1 VNLASILLKAII
13 TESDLDTWADLHK
26 HYLPREYQSI
36 WSFIDKHVEEF
47 RELPSFDA
55 VQLSVRDNKLRE
67 RLLALQNVESVDIDN
82 HTLLEYLKNEFTQL
96 EIMTELEDYLENSIA
111 MESAKENIESL
122 QNIILKVE
130 DKVDLKGTAESMQ
143 RMELFYSKEYL
154 DNVVPLG
161 LNVDY
166 DEVEKF
172 GPEDYVLIGG
182 KRGQGKSIVCA
193 NIAST
198 TYQSGSS
205 VMYFTIEMSARET
218 MQRICA
224 ISTGVNAK
232 AIENNTLGP
241 KEQLD
246 VAQWWASRFEEG
258 EKLYN
263 DWVKSSPR
271 GFGGLR
277 DFSLLHNELSKNPLR
292 PKQVDI
298 VYESG
303 LTLANIRKELDKKV
317 PTLQPKVVIVD
328 YVNQVKRGFNNSR
341 MGQYDWT
348 EQIEVS
354 KALKA
359 FAQDYGILVISPYQ
373 IDATGEAR
381 FAKGILDSP
390 DAAFTLE
397 ASKGDN
403 PYMKLNCTKMR
414 SGDDDTSF
422 ASEMDWSSLKIGPNS
437 IIIPEDGDDPEED
450 DIHKALHG

>member
-1 VNLASILLKAII
+1 MNLASILLKAII

-55 VQLSVRDNKLRE
+55 VQLSVRDSGLRE

-96 EIMTELEDYLENSIA
+96 EIMSELEDYLENSIA

-143 RMELFYSKEYL
+143 RMELFYPQEYL

-161 LNVDY
+161 LNTDY
-166 DEVEKF
+166 DSVEQF

-182 KRGQGKSIVCA
+182 KRGQGKSLVCA

-198 TYQSGSS
+198 IYEAGAS

-224 ISTGVNAK
+224 ISTGINAK
-232 AIENNTLGP
+232 AIENNNLGMM
-241 KEQLD
+241 EQLE
-246 VAQWWASRFEEG
+246 VARWWSARFEEG
-258 EKLYN
+258 EKIYDKWYN
-263 DWVKSSPR
+263 SSGR
-271 GFGGLR
+271 RAFE
-277 DFSLLHNELSKNPLR
+277 DLHEELIKNPLR

-317 PTLQPKVVIVD
+317 PTLEPKVVIVD
-328 YVNQVKRGFNNSR
+328 YINQVKRGFNNNR

-359 FAQDYGILVISPYQ
+359 FAQDYGVLVVSPYQ

-397 ASKGDN
+397 SGKGET
-403 PYMKLNCTKMR
+403 PYMKFKCTKMR
-414 SGDDDTSF
+414 SGSDDTEF
-422 ASEMDWSSLKIGPNS
+422 VSEMDWSSLKIGPNS
-437 IIIPEDGDDPEED
+437 IIVPEDGEDPEED

>member
-1 VNLASILLKAII
+1 MS
-13 TESDLDTWADLHK
+13 
-26 HYLPREYQSI
+26 
-36 WSFIDKHVEEF
+36 
-47 RELPSFDA
+47 
-55 VQLSVRDNKLRE
+55 
-67 RLLALQNVESVDIDN
+67 
-82 HTLLEYLKNEFTQL
+82 
-96 EIMTELEDYLENSIA
+96 ELEDYLENSIA

-143 RMELFYSKEYL
+143 RMELFYPQDYM

-161 LNVDY
+161 LNTDY
-166 DEVEKF
+166 DAMEQF

-182 KRGQGKSIVCA
+182 KRGQGKSLVCA

-198 TYQSGSS
+198 IYESGAS

-224 ISTGVNAK
+224 ISTGINAK
-232 AIENNTLGP
+232 AIENNNLGMM
-241 KEQLD
+241 EQLE
-246 VAQWWASRFEEG
+246 VARWWSARFEEG
-258 EKLYN
+258 EKIYEKWSN
-263 DWVKSSPR
+263 GSGRRAFED
-271 GFGGLR
+271 
-277 DFSLLHNELSKNPLR
+277 LHQELIKNPLR

-317 PTLQPKVVIVD
+317 PTLEPKVVIVD
-328 YVNQVKRGFNNSR
+328 YVNQVKRGFNNNR

-359 FAQDYGILVISPYQ
+359 FAQDYGVLVVSPYQ

-397 ASKGDN
+397 SGKGET
-403 PYMKLNCTKMR
+403 PYMKFKCTKMR
-414 SGDDDTSF
+414 SGSDDTEF
-422 ASEMDWSSLKIGPNS
+422 VSEMDWSSLRIGPNS
-437 IIIPEDGDDPEED
+437 IIVPEDGEDPEED

>member
-1 VNLASILLKAII
+1 MNLASILLKAII

-36 WSFIDKHVEEF
+36 WSFIEKHVEEF

-55 VQLSVRDNKLRE
+55 VQLSVRDSSLRE

-96 EIMTELEDYLENSIA
+96 EIMSELEDYLENSIA

-143 RMELFYSKEYL
+143 RMELFYPQEYL

-161 LNVDY
+161 LNTDY
-166 DEVEKF
+166 DAVEQF

-182 KRGQGKSIVCA
+182 KRGQGKSLVCA

-198 TYQSGSS
+198 IYESGAS

-224 ISTGVNAK
+224 ISTGINAK
-232 AIENNTLGP
+232 AIENNNLGMM
-241 KEQLD
+241 EQLE
-246 VAQWWASRFEEG
+246 VARWWSARFEEG
-258 EKLYN
+258 EKIYEKWCN
-263 DWVKSSPR
+263 GSGRRAFED
-271 GFGGLR
+271 
-277 DFSLLHNELSKNPLR
+277 LHQELIKNPLR

-317 PTLQPKVVIVD
+317 PTLEPKVVIVD
-328 YVNQVKRGFNNSR
+328 YINQVKRGFNNNR

-359 FAQDYGILVISPYQ
+359 FAQDYGVLVISPYQ

-397 ASKGDN
+397 ANKGEN
-403 PYMKLNCTKMR
+403 PYMKFKCTKMR
-414 SGDDDTSF
+414 SGDELEF
-422 ASEMDWSSLKIGPNS
+422 VSEMDWSSLKIGPNS
-437 IIIPEDGDDPEED
+437 IIVPEDGEDLEED

>member
-1 VNLASILLKAII
+1 M
-13 TESDLDTWADLHK
+13 DTWAELHK

-36 WSFIDKHVEEF
+36 WSFIDKHIEDH

-55 VQLSVRDNKLRE
+55 IKLSVRDNSLRE
-67 RLLALQNVESVDIDN
+67 KLLALQNVESVDIDN
-82 HTLLEYLKNEFTQL
+82 HTLLEFLKNEFTQL
-96 EIMTELEDYLENSIA
+96 EIMSELENYLENSIA

-130 DKVDLKGTAESMQ
+130 EKVDLKGAAESMQ
-143 RMELFYSKEYL
+143 RMELFYPQDYL

-161 LNVDY
+161 LNNEY
-166 DEVEKF
+166 DDMERF

-182 KRGQGKSIVCA
+182 KRGQGKSLVCA

-198 TYQSGSS
+198 IYQSGGS

-218 MQRICA
+218 MQRVCA
-224 ISTGVNAK
+224 ISTGVSAK
-232 AIENNTLGP
+232 AIENNNLGMM
-241 KEQLD
+241 EQMQI
-246 VAQWWASRFEEG
+246 AEWWAARYEEG
-258 EKLYN
+258 EKVYEQWRN
-263 DWVKSSPR
+263 SR
-271 GFGGLR
+271 GRRAFE
-277 DFSLLHNELSKNPLR
+277 DLHAELIKRPLR

-298 VYESG
+298 IYDSG
-303 LTLANIRKELDKKV
+303 LTLASIRRELDKKV
-317 PTLQPKVVIVD
+317 PILEPKVVIVD
-328 YVNQVKRGFNNSR
+328 YVNQVKRGFTNNR

-359 FAQDYGILVISPYQ
+359 YAQDYGVLVVSPYQ

-397 ASKGDN
+397 SGKGET
-403 PYMKLNCTKMR
+403 PYMKFKCTKMR
-414 SGDDDTSF
+414 SGDDTTEF
-422 ASEMDWSSLKIGPNS
+422 VSEMNWTTLKIGPNS
-437 IIIPEDGDDPEED
+437 IIVPEDGDDPEED

>member
-1 VNLASILLKAII
+1 MNLASILLKAII
-13 TESDLDTWADLHK
+13 TDSDLDTWADLHK
-26 HYLPREYQSI
+26 HYLPQEYQSI
-36 WSFIDKHVEEF
+36 WSFVEKYVEEF

-55 VQLSVRDNKLRE
+55 VKLSVRDSSLRE
-67 RLLALQNVESVDIDN
+67 NLLALQNVETLDINN

-96 EIMTELEDYLENSIA
+96 EIMSELEDYLENSIA

-130 DKVDLKGTAESMQ
+130 DKVDLKDTAESMQ
-143 RMELFYSKEYL
+143 RMELFYPKEYL
-154 DNVVPLG
+154 ENVVPLG
-161 LNVDY
+161 LNTDY
-166 DEVEKF
+166 DEMEKF

-182 KRGQGKSIVCA
+182 KRGQGKSLVCS

-198 TYQSGSS
+198 IYESGGS

-224 ISTGVNAK
+224 ISTGINAK
-232 AIENNTLGP
+232 SIENNNLGMM
-241 KEQLD
+241 EQLE
-246 VAQWWASRFEEG
+246 VARWWSSRFEEG
-258 EKLYN
+258 EKIY
-263 DWVKSSPR
+263 DKWKSISGR
-271 GFGGLR
+271 RAFEE
-277 DFSLLHNELSKNPLR
+277 LHEELIQNPLR

-298 VYESG
+298 IYESG

-317 PTLQPKVVIVD
+317 PILEPKVVIVD
-328 YVNQVKRGFNNSR
+328 YVNQVRRGFNNNR

-354 KALKA
+354 KALKS
-359 FAQDYGILVISPYQ
+359 FAQDYGVLVVSPYQ

-381 FAKGILDSP
+381 FAKGVLDSP

-397 ASKGDN
+397 SGKGEN
-403 PYMKLNCTKMR
+403 PYMKFKCTKMR
-414 SGDDDTSF
+414 SGDDETEF
-422 ASEMDWSSLKIGPNS
+422 ASEMNWSSLKIGPKS

-450 DIHKALHG
+450 DIHQALHG